1 MQTKIL
7 ITGGTG
13 LIGRKLVHF
22 FNEMGIQVHLL
33 SRTKNKLQK
42 DIFYWNPDTNEI
54 DVNCLAGVHAIIH
67 LAGSGIADHRWTPAY
82 KQTILESRVKSTQL
96 LYHTLKTTHHQV
108 KQLISTSA
116 IGYYATN
123 STENLSEEA
132 NIGHSFLAEVCKAWE
147 QEALKFTDLNIE
159 VSIVRVGLVLTRE
172 GGMLK
177 SIEIPSKL
185 GLAAS
190 FGDGNQMQSWIHIDD
205 LVRMYAF
212 IYQNKLVGIYNGV
225 APNPVSN
232 SELLNLICK
241 KLKRPF
247 FLPGIPKWFMKIV
260 LGEIVD
266 LLYANQKVSSNKIT
280 QKGFEFKYPELNDAL
295 TDFYK

>member
-42 DIFYWNPDTNEI
+42 DVFYWNPDTNEI
-54 DVNCLAGVHAIIH
+54 DVNCLLGVDAIIH
-67 LAGSGIADHRWTPAY
+67 LAGSGIADKRWTPAY

-96 LYHTLKTTHHQV
+96 LYHTLNTNQHQV

-116 IGYYATN
+116 IGFYATN
-123 STENLSEEA
+123 STENLSEHA
-132 NIGHSFLAEVCKAWE
+132 NVGNTFLAEVCKAWE

-159 VSIVRVGLVLTRE
+159 VCIVRVGLVLTRE

-177 SIEIPSKL
+177 SIELPSKL

-190 FGDGNQMQSWIHIDD
+190 FGDGHQMQSWIHIDD
-205 LVRMYAF
+205 LVSMYA
-212 IYQNKLVGIYNGV
+212 YLLQNKLSGIYNGV

-232 SELLNLICK
+232 SEFLKLICK
-241 KLKRPF
+241 KLNRPF

-280 QKGFEFKYPELNDAL
+280 QKGFKFLYPELNDAL
-295 TDFYK
+295 ADFYK